1 MISTASEQIK
11 SAARICGFDCVGI
24 AASATPPF
32 PGILRDWLAAG
43 HHAGM
48 RWMERRVKERED
60 PFVFVPGSQS
70 LICVALNC
78 YSSEPTPFPIAQ
90 YARNVDYHLLFRE
103 KLAALV
109 KSIKDILP
117 ECLPITCCDTSPVL
131 ERAYAERAG
140 IGWIGKSSQLISRN
154 FGTWLLLG
162 EVLINR
168 ELITDQ
174 PHPNMCGLCDRC
186 MRACPTGAIEQEYV
200 VDCRRCLS
208 YCTIE
213 HRGSLPESITGSMRG
228 HLFGCDDCLQACPF
242 NKFAR
247 ETIEPRFKAGN
258 HLSAL
263 AGLPTMDES
272 TFEQLFCK
280 TPFMRAGLAGMK
292 RNFAAA
298 MVL

>member
-1 MISTASEQIK
+1 
-11 SAARICGFDCVGI
+11 
-24 AASATPPF
+24 
-32 PGILRDWLAAG
+32 
-43 HHAGM
+43 
-48 RWMERRVKERED
+48 MERRVKERED

-117 ECLPITCCDTSPVL
+117 ECLPITCCDTSPVQ

-162 EVLINR
+162 EVLINQ

-174 PHPNMCGLCDRC
+174 PHPNMCGRCDLC

-208 YCTIE
+208 YYTIE
-213 HRGSLPESITGSMRG
+213 HRGSLPEAITAPCEGTCSAATIASRLAPSTSSHAKQLNRGSRPATTYR
-228 HLFGCDDCLQACPF
+228 HSLDCRRWMNRPSSNSFVKPRSC
-242 NKFAR
+242 
-247 ETIEPRFKAGN
+247 EPGWPA
-258 HLSAL
+258 
-263 AGLPTMDES
+263 
-272 TFEQLFCK
+272 
-280 TPFMRAGLAGMK
+280 
-292 RNFAAA
+292 
-298 MVL
+298 